1 MKFFLLFFSL
11 IFFSFSAFCKN
22 YQLAELIELAE
33 QNSVNIKVAQN
44 SALAQK
50 SFANQQKYWN
60 NPVASINKEGGQNTY
75 SISQEVPFYGKL
87 HSKYNIEEAEF
98 RVLDVR
104 KDNLSLLV
112 KSEVFRLLY
121 QYQAVKK
128 KIELAQKRL
137 DRLVLVDKYLSTIV
151 LSSPTKKAQWQ
162 ITKDKIKLVEQNLIK
177 FRNQLYQTWNLANVY
192 LNLESEPTSI
202 AFEWF
207 DNSNYKDK
215 DFFIESAL
223 KNNLKLKEQK
233 ILVNKYKQELSFAQ
247 VEQMPH
253 VSVSATKQNGSIS
266 SLSGASQGSSGIG
279 LEFSVPLLN
288 RNQEKIIA
296 TESKIRAQEQ
306 EVEFQQQQL
315 IQLINNDISEYE
327 TLLKLAKNFPIANI
341 KTILSRLSEANSD
354 FKKGVLDF
362 ITYIE
367 LDSQEYQIIDT
378 IIDIQVDLA
387 STYANLMIKTGK
399 FTLSSTIPTTN
410 DK

>member
-1 MKFFLLFFSL
+1 MIKFFLLFFSF

-33 QNSVNIKVAQN
+33 QNSVNIKVAQH

-60 NPVASINKEGGQNTY
+60 NPVASINKEGKQNTY
-75 SISQEVPFYGKL
+75 SISQAIPFYGKL
-87 HSKYNIEEAEF
+87 QSKYDIEEAEF

-104 KDNLSLLV
+104 KDNVALLV
-112 KSEVFRLLY
+112 KAEVFSLLY
-121 QYQAVKK
+121 QYQALKK

-137 DRLVLVDKYLSTIV
+137 DRLMLVDKYLSTIV

-177 FRNQLYQTWNLANVY
+177 FRNELYQTWNLVNVY
-192 LNLESEPTSI
+192 LNLESEPTNIS
-202 AFEWF
+202 FEWF
-207 DNSNYKDK
+207 DNSNYKGK

-233 ILVNKYKQELSFAQ
+233 ILVNKYKSELSFAQ
-247 VEQMPH
+247 VEQMPD
-253 VSVSATKQNGSIS
+253 VNISATKQNGSIS
-266 SLSGASQGSSGIG
+266 SLSVASQSSSGIG
-279 LEFSVPLLN
+279 LAVSVPLLN

-296 TESKIRAQEQ
+296 TESKIKAQEQ

-315 IQLINNDISEYE
+315 IQLINNDINEYE

-378 IIDIQVDLA
+378 IIGIQVDLA
-387 STYANLMIKTGK
+387 STYANLMIKTGR
-399 FTLSSTIPTTN
+399 FTLP
-410 DK
+410 